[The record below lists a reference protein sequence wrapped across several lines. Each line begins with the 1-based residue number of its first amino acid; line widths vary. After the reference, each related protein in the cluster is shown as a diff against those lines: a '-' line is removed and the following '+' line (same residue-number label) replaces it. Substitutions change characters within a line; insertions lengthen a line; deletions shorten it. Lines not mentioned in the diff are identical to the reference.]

1 MRRWV
6 RKRQMS
12 SNAWL
17 GILFLTGLFSFGV
30 LNFISK
36 DRVFSE
42 TENRYLEQRPVLR
55 ISDLLDGRFM
65 SSYEKY
71 QTDQFFS
78 RDSWIAFRSG
88 ADRLLGKNESGGV
101 YLGKDERLYEKP
113 EKLEQQVWKNLD
125 AIEEFAGRHP
135 DKGIYLLLAP
145 GAAGVKP
152 EGLPPFAPVEDE
164 AEQLR
169 QIYGYLNGAVR
180 KISVYETLREHREEY
195 LYYRTDHH
203 WTTLGAW
210 YAFLQAEQV
219 MGLEGSPDMEAY
231 PVTSRFQ
238 GTLASKSG
246 YRVPSDT
253 ISIFWPKEEERLV
266 VTYVEEQKKSASLY
280 ASKKLESRDKYGVFL
295 DGNHPVVKIRTMAE
309 GNRTLLILKDSY
321 ANCFVPFLTAHFR
334 EIVLV
339 DPRYYY
345 GNVGTLMEE
354 QEFTDILFLYKLNT
368 FLEDDVLHFVLEEPK
383 QEDTTEV

>member
-1 MRRWV
+1 MRRWI
-6 RKRQMS
+6 RIRQPS

-17 GILFLTGLFSFGV
+17 GILFLIGLFSFGV
-30 LNFISK
+30 LNLLSE

-42 TENRYLEQRPVLR
+42 RENRYLEQRPILR
-55 ISDLLDGRFM
+55 ISELLDGRFM

-78 RDSWIAFRSG
+78 RDSWIEFRSA
-88 ADRLLGKNESGGV
+88 ADRFLGKNESGGV
-101 YLGKDERLYEKP
+101 YLGKDGQLFEKP
-113 EKLEQQVWKNLD
+113 AKLEQQVWNNLD
-125 AIEEFAGRHP
+125 AIREFAENHS
-135 DKGIYLLLAP
+135 DTGIYFLLAP

-152 EGLPPFAPVEDE
+152 EGLPPFAPIEDQ
-164 AEQLR
+164 ADQLR
-169 QIYGYLNGAVR
+169 QIHGYLNGAVR
-180 KISVYETLREHREEY
+180 EIDVFGVLREHREEY

-219 MGLEGSPDMEAY
+219 MGLEAGPAMEAY
-231 PVTSRFQ
+231 PVTNRFQ

-246 YRVPSDT
+246 YRVASDT
-253 ISIFWPKEEERLV
+253 ISVFLPKEEERLV

-280 ASKKLESRDKYGVFL
+280 ASKKLEGRDRYGVFL
-295 DGNHPVVKIRTMAE
+295 DGNHPVVRIRTMAE
-309 GNRTLLILKDSY
+309 SDRTLLLLKDSY

-345 GNVGTLMEE
+345 GNVNTLMGEE
-354 QEFTDILFLYKLNT
+354 EFTDILFLYNLNT
-368 FLEDDVLHFVLEEPK
+368 FLEDDVLHFVLEES
-383 QEDTTEV
+383 QEEPTKA